1 VHARETRRPLSAL
14 RAGAR
19 ILVDPWLTGD
29 LVFAGQ
35 TWLYRGMKTN
45 VRNIDVPAVGQ
56 AVDLLVISQVRRP
69 SLPALHNFHLAVP
82 PLTAVLSCPG
92 PCAGTSQSLQ
102 TAVHNMC
109 TTALERSAGR
119 HKQAYGSTTC
129 AQPLSRLGRVHNGGV
144 RQGLPDHAHEPTLR
158 QLPKE
163 LPVVASPSAAR
174 IAADLGFKRVY
185 ELDHGQEMT
194 AADGRLRIRA
204 TAGAAPAS
212 SAGRVGPGLFAC
224 VAWGLAVLTG
234 AVRGRAGAL
243 VGPPWSKRE
252 FGPARA
258 LPALLLPQ
266 ARPGVRAVARGAGTA
281 SCSRSWR
288 RAVSACTMSRTAS
301 ALPQGAIRAIGS
313 VLRVCWS
320 RRPAL
325 HALQPPL
332 LVMR

>member
-1 VHARETRRPLSAL
+1 MHARETRRPLSAL

-56 AVDLLVISQVRRP
+56 AVDLLVISQARCP
-69 SLPALHNFHLAVP
+69 SSPAHDFHLAVP

-119 HKQAYGSTTC
+119 HKQAYSSATC

-204 TAGAAPAS
+204 TAGATPAS
-212 SAGRVGPGLFAC
+212 SAGRAAEGLF
-224 VAWGLAVLTG
+224 VASMRCSSPARLTSL
-234 AVRGRAGAL
+234 VRGRAGAL

-252 FGPARA
+252 CGPART
-258 LPALLLPQ
+258 LPALLRLRSCRTRDPACERPRAAQERLP
-266 ARPGVRAVARGAGTA
+266 VHGAGGG
-281 SCSRSWR
+281 RHQ
-288 RAVSACTMSRTAS
+288 
-301 ALPQGAIRAIGS
+301 P
-313 VLRVCWS
+313 VL
-320 RRPAL
+320 
-325 HALQPPL
+325 
-332 LVMR
+332 